1 MGAGSM
7 TLGAWPKQR
16 PTLTERQQ
24 HVYEEWNAEFLAELK
39 PGSFGWIS
47 RFDHRFAAVGAGEGL
62 VTLEIGAGTGTYLAY
77 ETTGEYVALEGLAE
91 LASMI
96 PERPGLSIVIA
107 DCEGRLPYRDGY
119 FDRVLA
125 IHVLEHLYN
134 LPATLD
140 EVSRVL
146 KPDGTFSVV
155 IPCQGGRGYSLGQ
168 RFTSRRM
175 FERRF
180 PDLRYDWLIGYD
192 HCNSA
197 REVLGELER
206 LFRVRRRRFF
216 PTRMPSVD
224 VNLTIGLELGH
235 R

>member
-1 MGAGSM
+1 M
-7 TLGAWPKQR
+7 TFAAWPKQR

-24 HVYEEWNAEFLAELK
+24 HVYERWNAEFLADLK
-39 PGSFGWIS
+39 PGSFRWIS
-47 RFDHRFAAVGAGEGL
+47 RFDHHFAAASAEEGL
-62 VTLEIGAGTGTYLAY
+62 VTLEIGAGTGTHLAY
-77 ETTGEYVALEGLAE
+77 ETRGEYVALDGLAE

-96 PERPGLSIVIA
+96 PRRPGLSVIIA
-107 DCEGRLPYRDGY
+107 DCEDRLPYGDAH

-140 EVSRVL
+140 EVDRVL
-146 KPDGTFSVV
+146 RPGGVFSVV

-180 PDLRYDWLIGYD
+180 PDLSYDWLIGYD

-197 REVLGELER
+197 REVLGELKQR
-206 LFRVRRRRFF
+206 FRVRRRRFF
-216 PTRMPSVD
+216 PLWVPLVD
-224 VNLTIGLELGH
+224 VNLTIGLELVH
-235 R
+235 K

>member
-1 MGAGSM
+1 M
-7 TLGAWPKQR
+7 TIGAWPKQR

-24 HVYEEWNAEFLAELK
+24 QVYEKWNAEFLAELK
-39 PGSFGWIS
+39 PESFGWLS
-47 RFDHRFAAVGAGEGL
+47 RFDHRFAAASAGDGL
-62 VTLEIGAGTGTYLAY
+62 VTLEIGAGTGTHLAY
-77 ETTGEYVALEGLAE
+77 ETTGEYVALDGFAE

-96 PERPGLSIVIA
+96 PQRPGLSVTIA
-107 DCEGRLPYRDGY
+107 DCEGRLPYCDGY

-134 LPATLD
+134 LPATLE
-140 EVSRVL
+140 EVGRVL
-146 KPDGTFSVV
+146 RPGGVFSVV
-155 IPCQGGRGYSLGQ
+155 IPCQGGSGYRLGQ

-180 PDLRYDWLIGYD
+180 PDLTYDWLIGYD

-197 REVLGELER
+197 REVLDELER
-206 LFRVRRRRFF
+206 HFRVRRRKFF
-216 PTRMPSVD
+216 PLRVPSVD
-224 VNLTIGLELGH
+224 VNLTIGLELCH